1 MVIFGATGD
10 LTKRKLIPALV
21 NLANDGMLPKNFAI
35 IGFAA
40 NDTTTENFRKTLT
53 DEIPK
58 YAPAQIDLKSWDW
71 FKERIY
77 YVKGDFND
85 PEAYKRLATQIADVD
100 KSHGTQGNRFFYLAV
115 APRFFATIVQ
125 QLGAAGLVKEEDG
138 HWSRVIIEKPFGHD
152 YASAIQLNKDLKQC
166 LSENQIYR
174 IDHYLGKE
182 TVQNLMVFRFSNNI
196 IEPLWNRNYVD
207 HVQITASETVGV
219 EHRGGFYET
228 AGALRDMVPNHLFQL
243 LTMTSM
249 EPPISFDADEVR
261 NKQAEVLHAIQPLMP
276 EDVLKNTVRGQYDD
290 GTIDGEPVPRYR
302 DEPDVAPNS
311 NTETFVALKL
321 QIDNWRW
328 AGVPFYLRTGKRLA
342 QRATEIVIQFR
353 RTPFVL
359 FRNTTVKNL
368 ETNRLVIHIQ
378 PEEGISLSF
387 GAKVPGSV
395 MKLGLVNMD
404 FDYCNYFGVE
414 HSTGYERLL
423 RDCMAG
429 DATLFQ
435 RADMVEAGWSVI
447 QPIIDVWHALPARG
461 FPNYASGSWGP
472 RDAEELMDRDGR
484 SWRRI
489 GEEDIDQRRFSD
501 SARAATDK
509 PVSTRSSPASNCWRQ
524 FVNSL
529 PAGCSSELRI
539 WGSRVRSRR

>member
-1 MVIFGATGD
+1 MNHAPINSVAAPCVMVIFGATGD
-10 LTKRKLIPALV
+10 LTKRKLIPALC
-21 NLANDGMLPKNFAI
+21 NLAAGNLLSKQFAI
-35 IGFAA
+35 IGFAG
-40 NDTTTENFRKTLT
+40 NDFNTESFRKHLA

-58 YAPAQIDLKSWDW
+58 YSSAKIDPAIWSW
-71 FKERIY
+71 FAERIY
-77 YVKGDFND
+77 YVKGDFQD
-85 PEAYKRLATQIADVD
+85 PEAYKRLNQQIADAD
-100 KSHGTQGNRFFYLAV
+100 KQHDTGGNKFFYLAV
-115 APRFFATIVQ
+115 SPRFFSVIVK
-125 QLGAAGLVKEEDG
+125 QLGQAGLTKQESG
-138 HWSRVIIEKPFGHD
+138 HWARVIVEKPFGHD
-152 YASAIQLNKDLKQC
+152 LQSARQLNEELKQV
-166 LSENQIYR
+166 LDENQIYR

-182 TVQNLMVFRFSNNI
+182 TVQNVLVFRFSNNI

-243 LTMTSM
+243 LTMTAM

-261 NKQAEVLHAIQPLMP
+261 NKQAEILHAVQPLNP
-276 EDVLKNTVRGQYDD
+276 EDVLTSTVRGQYGA
-290 GTIDGEPVPRYR
+290 GTAGGEPAVGYR
-302 DEPDVAPNS
+302 SEPDVAPES

-342 QRATEIVIQFR
+342 RRATEIVIQFR
-353 RTPFVL
+353 RTPFML

-378 PEEGISLSF
+378 PNEGISLSF
-387 GAKVPGSV
+387 GAKVPGAI

-404 FDYCNYFGVE
+404 FDYCTYFGAE

-429 DATLFQ
+429 DPTLFQ
-435 RADMVEAGWSVI
+435 RADMVEAGWNVI

-461 FPNYASGSWGP
+461 FPNYAGGSWGP
-472 RDAEELMDRDGR
+472 VEADELLARDGR
-484 SWRRI
+484 AWRHI
-489 GEEDIDQRRFSD
+489 GEEEIDRDRGCNEDESKT
-501 SARAATDK
+501 AAAD
-509 PVSTRSSPASNCWRQ
+509 
-524 FVNSL
+524 
-529 PAGCSSELRI
+529 
-539 WGSRVRSRR
+539 